1 MQFID
6 KCVIEL
12 QAGDGGDGIV
22 AWRREAHYPEGGP
35 WGGDGGR
42 GGDIFIYA
50 DHNENSLFKL
60 RYLKKIKSNNGENGK
75 SKLCHGANGKGIT
88 INVPLGS
95 VIKDAI
101 TNEVIFDCIN
111 PGEVLR
117 ICKGGEGGHGNAF
130 FKSSKNKAPK
140 LFERGDKGESR
151 KILIELKFIADV
163 GLLGLPNAG
172 KSTFVKNISS
182 AQPKTAPYKFTT
194 LVPVLG
200 TFYTKDKAI
209 VFADIP
215 GLIENAAEG
224 QGLGHE
230 FLKHIERCKILVHL
244 ISLSSIDNEMDD
256 TDVIKSYEIIRN
268 EIKKYNEKLF
278 DKKIFIVANKIDAEG
293 SEENLIKLKN
303 YLKNKE
309 IYVISGI
316 NKNFGN
322 LLINIEKEYD
332 LYINKIDS
340 NIKDKIKVVK
350 ETKEEKDEIIFKKID
365 DCRWLVSSKK
375 IDYWFNK
382 IPHTTDENW
391 IRLNQK
397 IDINKIEKILKG
409 KGAKSGDIMVIN
421 DIEYVLD

>member
-6 KCVIEL
+6 KCIIDL
-12 QAGDGGDGIV
+12 QAGNGGDGIV

-42 GGDIFIYA
+42 GGDIFVYA

-60 RYLKKIKSNNGENGK
+60 RYSKKIKSNNGENGQ
-75 SKLCHGANGKGIT
+75 SKLCHGANGKGTT
-88 INVPLGS
+88 INLPLGS

-111 PGEVLR
+111 PGEIFR
-117 ICKGGEGGHGNAF
+117 ICKGGNGGHGNAF
-130 FKSSKNKAPK
+130 FKSSRNKAPK
-140 LFERGDKGESR
+140 LFERGDKGENR
-151 KILIELKFIADV
+151 KVLIELKYIADV

-200 TFYTKDKAI
+200 TSYINEKTI

-230 FLKHIERCKILVHL
+230 FLKHIERCKILIHL
-244 ISLSSIDNEMDD
+244 ISLSSLDNELDD
-256 TDVIKSYEIIRN
+256 TDIIKSYVTIRN
-268 EIKKYNEKLF
+268 EIKKYNKKLL
-278 DKKIFIVANKIDAEG
+278 DKKIFVVANKKDAEG
-293 SEENLIKLKN
+293 AEENLLKLRNHLKN
-303 YLKNKE
+303 EK
-309 IYVISGI
+309 IFVISGL
-316 NKNFGN
+316 NKDFAN
-322 LLINIEKEYD
+322 LLSEIEKEYEEYKNRVD
-332 LYINKIDS
+332 STVEDKVKI
-340 NIKDKIKVVK
+340 IKEI
-350 ETKEEKDEIIFKKID
+350 KEEKEEIIFRKID
-365 DCRWLVSSKK
+365 DCRWSISSKK
-375 IDYWFNK
+375 INYWFDK
-382 IPHTTDENW
+382 IPQTTDENW

-397 IDINKIEKILKG
+397 IEINKIEKLLKDN
-409 KGAKSGDIMVIN
+409 GAKAGDIMVIN
-421 DIEYVLD
+421 DVEYVLD